1 MIDLAPTEIT
11 YEKSYSAAM
20 TRRIIGL
27 LRASHFG
34 PNLLVTFI
42 SLFFAQLY
50 WWEGPALVIAFG
62 VFCGQLVVGWSN
74 DIIDYQDDLL
84 HNRQKKPLVS
94 GQISLRLLQNS
105 LRVMLPIAI
114 VINLFG
120 PLGLIGGGLSVLA
133 IGFAVAYNFYFKFT
147 IFSWLPFAFAF
158 GSLPS
163 CMALSK
169 DEVPALWMWL
179 GGALLGTAAHFLNV
193 IKDMEQDK
201 ASGIKGL
208 PQRLGSK
215 VSGVTAVALIAA
227 AVVVVLLTFTSLPVA
242 AP

>member
-1 MIDLAPTEIT
+1 
-11 YEKSYSAAM
+11 M

-74 DIIDYQDDLL
+74 DVIDYQDDLL

-133 IGFAVAYNFYFKFT
+133 IGLAVAYNFYFKFT
-147 IFSWLPFAFAF
+147 VFSWLPYAIAF

-169 DEVPALWMWL
+169 GEAPALWMWL
-179 GGALLGTAAHFLNV
+179 DGALFGTAAHFLNV

-227 AVVVVLLTFTSLPVA
+227 AVVVILLTFTSLPVA

>member
-1 MIDLAPTEIT
+1 MA
-11 YEKSYSAAM
+11 
-20 TRRIIGL
+20 RRIIGL

-42 SLFFAQLY
+42 SLFFASLY
-50 WWEGPALVIAFG
+50 WWEGPAIVIAIG

-74 DIIDYQDDLL
+74 DVIDYKDDLL

-105 LRVMLPIAI
+105 LRVMTPLAI

-120 PLGLIGGGLSVLA
+120 PLGFVGGGLSVLA
-133 IGFAVAYNFYFKFT
+133 IGLAVAYNFYFKFT
-147 IFSWLPFAFAF
+147 IFSWLPYAIAF
-158 GSLPS
+158 GALPS

-169 DEVPALWMWL
+169 GQAPELWMWL

-193 IKDMEQDK
+193 VKDMDEDRV
-201 ASGIKGL
+201 SGIKGL
-208 PQRLGSK
+208 PQRLGTKAS
-215 VSGVTAVALIAA
+215 VVTAIALIALA
-227 AVVVVLLTFTSLPVA
+227 AVVILLTFTTLPTA

>member
-1 MIDLAPTEIT
+1 
-11 YEKSYSAAM
+11 M

-50 WWEGPALVIAFG
+50 WWEGPAYVIAIG

-74 DIIDYQDDLL
+74 DAIDYKDDLL

-105 LRVMLPIAI
+105 LRAVLPLAI

-120 PLGLIGGGLSVLA
+120 PLGLVGGSLSILA
-133 IGFAVAYNFYFKFT
+133 IGLAVAYNFYFKFT
-147 IFSWLPFAFAF
+147 IFSWLPYAIAF

-169 DEVPALWMWL
+169 EQTPELWMWL

-193 IKDMEQDK
+193 IKDMDQDQ

-208 PQRLGSK
+208 PQRLGTKAS
-215 VSGVTAVALIAA
+215 VVIAIALIAA
-227 AVVVVLLTFTSLPVA
+227 AVTVILLTFTSLPIA

>member
-1 MIDLAPTEIT
+1 
-11 YEKSYSAAM
+11 
-20 TRRIIGL
+20 
-27 LRASHFG
+27 
-34 PNLLVTFI
+34 LLVT
-42 SLFFAQLY
+42 SLSYFFAQLY

-74 DIIDYQDDLL
+74 DVIDYQDDLL

-105 LRVMLPIAI
+105 LRFVLPIAI
-114 VINLFG
+114 IVNLFG
-120 PLGLIGGGLSVLA
+120 PLGFVGGGLSVFA
-133 IGFAVAYNFYFKFT
+133 IGWAVAYNFYFKFT
-147 IFSWLPFAFAF
+147 IFSWLPYAIAFAA
-158 GSLPS
+158 LPS

-169 DEVPALWMWL
+169 GQMPALWMWL
-179 GGALLGTAAHFLNV
+179 GGALLGSAAHFLNV

-208 PQRLGSK
+208 PQRFGTRASL
-215 VSGVTAVALIAA
+215 VAAIVLIATFV
-227 AVVVVLLTFTSLPVA
+227 AVLLLTFTSLPVA

>member
-1 MIDLAPTEIT
+1 
-11 YEKSYSAAM
+11 M

-50 WWEGPALVIAFG
+50 WWEGPAYVIAIG

-74 DIIDYQDDLL
+74 DAIDYKDDLL

-105 LRVMLPIAI
+105 LRVVLPLAI

-120 PLGLIGGGLSVLA
+120 PLGFVGGGLSVLA
-133 IGFAVAYNFYFKFT
+133 IGWAVAYNFYFKFT
-147 IFSWLPFAFAF
+147 IFSWLPYAIAF

-169 DEVPALWMWL
+169 EQSPELWMWL

-193 IKDMEQDK
+193 IKDMDQDQ

-208 PQRLGSK
+208 PQRLGTKAS
-215 VSGVTAVALIAA
+215 VVTAIALIAA
-227 AVVVVLLTFTSLPVA
+227 AVTVILLTFTSLPVA

>member
-1 MIDLAPTEIT
+1 MA
-11 YEKSYSAAM
+11 
-20 TRRIIGL
+20 RRIIGL

-50 WWEGPALVIAFG
+50 WWEGPAIVIVIG

-74 DIIDYQDDLL
+74 DVIDYKDDLL

-94 GQISLRLLQNS
+94 GQISLRLLQNC
-105 LRVMLPIAI
+105 LRVMTPLAI

-120 PLGLIGGGLSVLA
+120 PLGFVGGGLSVLA
-133 IGFAVAYNFYFKFT
+133 IGLAVAYNFYFKFT
-147 IFSWLPFAFAF
+147 IFSWLPYAIAF
-158 GSLPS
+158 GALPS

-169 DEVPALWMWL
+169 EQAPELWMWL
-179 GGALLGTAAHFLNV
+179 GGAMLGTAAHFLNV
-193 IKDMEQDK
+193 VKDMDEDRV
-201 ASGIKGL
+201 SGIKGL
-208 PQRLGSK
+208 PQRLGTKAS
-215 VSGVTAVALIAA
+215 VVTAIALIALAA
-227 AVVVVLLTFTSLPVA
+227 AVILLTFTTLPTA

>member
-1 MIDLAPTEIT
+1 
-11 YEKSYSAAM
+11 M

-27 LRASHFG
+27 LRASHLG

-50 WWEGPALVIAFG
+50 WWEGPALVITFG

-74 DIIDYQDDLL
+74 DIIDYKDDLL
-84 HNRQKKPLVS
+84 HKRQKKPLVS

-105 LRVMLPIAI
+105 LRVMLPLAI

-120 PLGLIGGGLSVLA
+120 PLGFVGGGLSVLA
-133 IGFAVAYNFYFKFT
+133 IGLAVAYNFYFKFT
-147 IFSWLPFAFAF
+147 IFSWLPFAIAF
-158 GSLPS
+158 GALPS

-169 DEVPALWMWL
+169 GQAPELWMWL

-193 IKDMEQDK
+193 IKDMDEDHV
-201 ASGIKGL
+201 SGIKGL
-208 PQRLGSK
+208 PQRFGTRAS
-215 VSGVTAVALIAA
+215 VIAA
-227 AVVVVLLTFTSLPVA
+227 IVLIVAAVTLLLLTFTSLPTA

>member
-1 MIDLAPTEIT
+1 
-11 YEKSYSAAM
+11 M

-27 LRASHFG
+27 LQASHFG

-74 DIIDYQDDLL
+74 DVIDYQDDLL

-120 PLGLIGGGLSVLA
+120 PLGLIGGGLSLLA

-147 IFSWLPFAFAF
+147 IFSWLPFAIAF

-179 GGALLGTAAHFLNV
+179 GGALLGTAAHFVNV
-193 IKDMEQDK
+193 IKDMDEDHM
-201 ASGIKGL
+201 SGIKGL
-208 PQRLGSK
+208 PQRFGTRAS
-215 VSGVTAVALIAA
+215 VIA
-227 AVVVVLLTFTSLPVA
+227 AVVLIIAAVTLLLLTFTSLPTA

>member
-1 MIDLAPTEIT
+1 
-11 YEKSYSAAM
+11 M
-20 TRRIIGL
+20 TSRIIGL
-27 LRASHFG
+27 LRDSHFG

-50 WWEGPALVIAFG
+50 WWEGPAYVIAIG

-74 DIIDYQDDLL
+74 DAIDYKDDLL

-105 LRVMLPIAI
+105 LRAVLPLAI

-120 PLGLIGGGLSVLA
+120 PLGFVGGGLSVLA
-133 IGFAVAYNFYFKFT
+133 IGLAVAYNFYFKFT
-147 IFSWLPFAFAF
+147 IFSWLPYAIAF

-169 DEVPALWMWL
+169 EQTPELWMWL

-193 IKDMEQDK
+193 IKDMDEDHM
-201 ASGIKGL
+201 SGIKGL
-208 PQRLGSK
+208 PQRVGTRAS
-215 VSGVTAVALIAA
+215 VIAAIVLIAS
-227 AVVVVLLTFTSLPVA
+227 AVTLLLLTFTSLPIA

>member
-1 MIDLAPTEIT
+1 
-11 YEKSYSAAM
+11 M
-20 TRRIIGL
+20 TRGIIGL

-50 WWEGPALVIAFG
+50 WWEGPAIVIAIG

-105 LRVMLPIAI
+105 LRVMLPLAI

-120 PLGLIGGGLSVLA
+120 PLGFVGGGLSVLA
-133 IGFAVAYNFYFKFT
+133 IGLAVAYNFYLKFT
-147 IFSWLPFAFAF
+147 IFSWLPYAIAF
-158 GSLPS
+158 GALPS

-169 DEVPALWMWL
+169 EQAPELWMWF

-193 IKDMEQDK
+193 IKDMDEDRV
-201 ASGIKGL
+201 SGINGL
-208 PQRLGSK
+208 PQRLGTK
-215 VSGVTAVALIAA
+215 VSVVTAIALIAA
-227 AVVVVLLTFTSLPVA
+227 ALAVILLTFTTLPTA

>member
-1 MIDLAPTEIT
+1 
-11 YEKSYSAAM
+11 M

-74 DIIDYQDDLL
+74 DVIDYQDDLL

-133 IGFAVAYNFYFKFT
+133 IGLAVAYNFYFKFT
-147 IFSWLPFAFAF
+147 VFSWLPYAIAF

-215 VSGVTAVALIAA
+215 VSGVCAVALIAA
-227 AVVVVLLTFTSLPVA
+227 AVVVILLTFTSLPVA

>member
-1 MIDLAPTEIT
+1 
-11 YEKSYSAAM
+11 M

-50 WWEGPALVIAFG
+50 WWEGPAYVIAIG

-74 DIIDYQDDLL
+74 DAIDYKDDLL

-105 LRVMLPIAI
+105 LRAVLPLAI

-120 PLGLIGGGLSVLA
+120 PLGFVGGGLSVLA
-133 IGFAVAYNFYFKFT
+133 IGLAVAYNFYFKFT
-147 IFSWLPFAFAF
+147 IFSWLPYAIAF

-169 DEVPALWMWL
+169 GQVPELWMWL

-193 IKDMEQDK
+193 IKDMAEDHM
-201 ASGIKGL
+201 SGIKGL
-208 PQRLGSK
+208 PQRLGTRAS
-215 VSGVTAVALIAA
+215 VIAAIVLIAS
-227 AVVVVLLTFTSLPVA
+227 AVTLLLLTFTSLPIA

>member
-1 MIDLAPTEIT
+1 
-11 YEKSYSAAM
+11 M
-20 TRRIIGL
+20 TSRIIGL
-27 LRASHFG
+27 LRASHLG

-50 WWEGPALVIAFG
+50 WWEGPALVIAIG

-74 DIIDYQDDLL
+74 DVIDYQDDLL

-94 GQISLRLLQNS
+94 GQISLRLLLNC
-105 LRVMLPIAI
+105 LRVMTPLAI
-114 VINLFG
+114 VLNLLG
-120 PLGLIGGGLSVLA
+120 PLGFVGGSLSVLA
-133 IGFAVAYNFYFKFT
+133 IGLAVAYNFYFKFT
-147 IFSWLPFAFAF
+147 VFSWLPYAIAF

-169 DEVPALWMWL
+169 GQAPELWMWL
-179 GGALLGTAAHFLNV
+179 GGALLGSAAHFLNV
-193 IKDMEQDK
+193 IKDMDQDQ

-208 PQRLGSK
+208 PQRLGTKAS
-215 VSGVTAVALIAA
+215 VVIAMALVAA
-227 AVVVVLLTFTSLPVA
+227 AVAVILITFTSLPTP

>member
-1 MIDLAPTEIT
+1 MA
-11 YEKSYSAAM
+11 
-20 TRRIIGL
+20 RRIIGL

-42 SLFFAQLY
+42 SLFFALLY
-50 WWEGPALVIAFG
+50 WWEGPAIVIAIG

-74 DIIDYQDDLL
+74 DVIDYKDDLL

-105 LRVMLPIAI
+105 LRVMTPLAI

-120 PLGLIGGGLSVLA
+120 PLGFVGGGLSVLA
-133 IGFAVAYNFYFKFT
+133 IGLAVAYNFYFKFT
-147 IFSWLPFAFAF
+147 IFSWLPYAIAF
-158 GSLPS
+158 GALPS

-169 DEVPALWMWL
+169 EKAPELWMWL

-193 IKDMEQDK
+193 VKDMDEDRV
-201 ASGIKGL
+201 SGIKGL
-208 PQRLGSK
+208 PQRLGTKAS
-215 VSGVTAVALIAA
+215 VVTAIALIALA
-227 AVVVVLLTFTSLPVA
+227 AVVILLTFTTLPTA

>member
-1 MIDLAPTEIT
+1 MAG
-11 YEKSYSAAM
+11 
-20 TRRIIGL
+20 RIIGL

-42 SLFFAQLY
+42 SLFFALLY
-50 WWEGPALVIAFG
+50 WWEGPAIVIAIG

-74 DIIDYQDDLL
+74 DVIDYKDDLL

-105 LRVMLPIAI
+105 LRVMTPLAI

-120 PLGLIGGGLSVLA
+120 PLGFVGGGLSVLA
-133 IGFAVAYNFYFKFT
+133 IGLAVAYNFYFKFT
-147 IFSWLPFAFAF
+147 IFSWLPYAIAF
-158 GSLPS
+158 GALPS

-169 DEVPALWMWL
+169 EQAPELWMWL

-193 IKDMEQDK
+193 VKDMDEDRV
-201 ASGIKGL
+201 SGIKGL
-208 PQRLGSK
+208 PQRLGTKAS
-215 VSGVTAVALIAA
+215 VVTAIALIALA
-227 AVVVVLLTFTSLPVA
+227 AVVILLTFTTLPTA

>member
-1 MIDLAPTEIT
+1 MAG
-11 YEKSYSAAM
+11 
-20 TRRIIGL
+20 RIIGL

-42 SLFFAQLY
+42 SLFFASLY
-50 WWEGPALVIAFG
+50 WWEGPAIVIAIG

-74 DIIDYQDDLL
+74 DVIDYKDDLL

-94 GQISLRLLQNS
+94 GQISLRLLQNC
-105 LRVMLPIAI
+105 LRVMTPLAI

-120 PLGLIGGGLSVLA
+120 PLGFVGGGLSVLA
-133 IGFAVAYNFYFKFT
+133 IGLAVAYNFYFKFT
-147 IFSWLPFAFAF
+147 IFSWLPYAIAF
-158 GSLPS
+158 GALPS

-169 DEVPALWMWL
+169 EQAPELWMWL

-193 IKDMEQDK
+193 VKDMDEDRV
-201 ASGIKGL
+201 SGIKGL
-208 PQRLGSK
+208 PQRLGTKASF
-215 VSGVTAVALIAA
+215 VTAIALIAL
-227 AVVVVLLTFTSLPVA
+227 AVAVILLTFTTLPTP

>member
-1 MIDLAPTEIT
+1 
-11 YEKSYSAAM
+11 M

-27 LRASHFG
+27 LQASHFG

-74 DIIDYQDDLL
+74 DVIDYQDDLL

-133 IGFAVAYNFYFKFT
+133 IGLAVAYNFYFKFT
-147 IFSWLPFAFAF
+147 IFSWLPYAIAF

-163 CMALSK
+163 CMALSRG
-169 DEVPALWMWL
+169 EAPALWMWL

-208 PQRLGSK
+208 PQRLGTSA
-215 VSGVTAVALIAA
+215 SLVTAIVLIAA
-227 AVVVVLLTFTSLPVA
+227 AVVLILLTFTSLPVA

>member
-1 MIDLAPTEIT
+1 
-11 YEKSYSAAM
+11 M

-34 PNLLVTFI
+34 PNILVTLI

-50 WWEGPALVIAFG
+50 WWEGPAIVIAFG

-94 GQISLRLLQNS
+94 GQISLKLLQNS

-133 IGFAVAYNFYFKFT
+133 IGLAVAYNFYFKFT
-147 IFSWLPFAFAF
+147 IFSWLPYAIAF

-169 DEVPALWMWL
+169 DEAPALWMWL

-208 PQRLGSK
+208 PQRLGTKASL
-215 VSGVTAVALIAA
+215 VIAIALIAA
-227 AVVVVLLTFTSLPVA
+227 AVILILLTFTSLPVA

>member
-1 MIDLAPTEIT
+1 
-11 YEKSYSAAM
+11 M

-34 PNLLVTFI
+34 PNILVTLI

-50 WWEGPALVIAFG
+50 WWEGPAIVIAFG

-94 GQISLRLLQNS
+94 GQISLKLLQNS

-133 IGFAVAYNFYFKFT
+133 IGLAVAYNFYFKFT
-147 IFSWLPFAFAF
+147 IFSWLPYAIAF

-169 DEVPALWMWL
+169 DEAPALWMWL

-208 PQRLGSK
+208 PQRLRTRASL
-215 VSGVTAVALIAA
+215 VIAIVLIAA
-227 AVVVVLLTFTSLPVA
+227 AVVLILLTFTSVPVA

>member
-1 MIDLAPTEIT
+1 
-11 YEKSYSAAM
+11 M

-50 WWEGPALVIAFG
+50 WWEGPAFIIAIG

-74 DIIDYQDDLL
+74 DVIDYKDDLL

-94 GQISLRLLQNS
+94 GQISLRLLLNC
-105 LRVMLPIAI
+105 LRVMTPLAI
-114 VINLFG
+114 VLNLLG
-120 PLGLIGGGLSVLA
+120 PLGFVGGSLSVLA
-133 IGFAVAYNFYFKFT
+133 IGLAVAYNFYFKFT
-147 IFSWLPFAFAF
+147 VFSWLPYAIAF

-169 DEVPALWMWL
+169 GQAPELWMWL
-179 GGALLGTAAHFLNV
+179 GGALLGSAAHFLNV
-193 IKDMEQDK
+193 IKDMDQDQ

-208 PQRLGSK
+208 PQRLGTKAS
-215 VSGVTAVALIAA
+215 VVIAMALVAA
-227 AVVVVLLTFTSLPVA
+227 AFAVILITFRSLPTP

>member
-1 MIDLAPTEIT
+1 
-11 YEKSYSAAM
+11 M

-42 SLFFAQLY
+42 SLFFALLY
-50 WWEGPALVIAFG
+50 WWEGPAIVIAIG

-74 DIIDYQDDLL
+74 DVIDYKDDLL

-94 GQISLRLLQNS
+94 GQISLRLLQNC
-105 LRVMLPIAI
+105 LRVMTPLAI

-120 PLGLIGGGLSVLA
+120 PLGFVGGGLSVLA
-133 IGFAVAYNFYFKFT
+133 IGLAVAYNFYFKFT
-147 IFSWLPFAFAF
+147 IFSWLPYAIAF
-158 GSLPS
+158 GALPS

-169 DEVPALWMWL
+169 EQAPELWMWL

-193 IKDMEQDK
+193 VKDMDEDRV
-201 ASGIKGL
+201 SGIKGL
-208 PQRLGSK
+208 PQRLGTKAS
-215 VSGVTAVALIAA
+215 VVTAIALIALAA
-227 AVVVVLLTFTSLPVA
+227 AVILLTFTTLPTA

>member
-1 MIDLAPTEIT
+1 
-11 YEKSYSAAM
+11 M

-42 SLFFAQLY
+42 SLFFALLY
-50 WWEGPALVIAFG
+50 WWEGPAIVIAIG

-74 DIIDYQDDLL
+74 DVIDYKDDLL

-94 GQISLRLLQNS
+94 GQISLRLLQNC
-105 LRVMLPIAI
+105 LRVMTPLAI

-120 PLGLIGGGLSVLA
+120 PLGFVGGGLSVLA
-133 IGFAVAYNFYFKFT
+133 IGLAVAYNFYFKFT
-147 IFSWLPFAFAF
+147 IFSWLPYAIAF
-158 GSLPS
+158 GALPS

-169 DEVPALWMWL
+169 EQAPELWMWL

-193 IKDMEQDK
+193 VKDMDEDRV
-201 ASGIKGL
+201 SGIKGL
-208 PQRLGSK
+208 PQKLGTKAS
-215 VSGVTAVALIAA
+215 VVTAIALIALA
-227 AVVVVLLTFTSLPVA
+227 AVVILLTFTTLPTA

>member
-1 MIDLAPTEIT
+1 
-11 YEKSYSAAM
+11 M
-20 TRRIIGL
+20 TRKIIGL

-50 WWEGPALVIAFG
+50 WWEGPALVIAIG

-74 DIIDYQDDLL
+74 DVIDYQDDLL

-94 GQISLRLLQNS
+94 GQISLRLLLNC
-105 LRVMLPIAI
+105 LRVMTPLAI
-114 VINLFG
+114 VLNLLG
-120 PLGLIGGGLSVLA
+120 PLGFVGGSLSVLA
-133 IGFAVAYNFYFKFT
+133 IGLAVAYNFYFKFT
-147 IFSWLPFAFAF
+147 VFSWLPYAIAF

-169 DEVPALWMWL
+169 GQAPELWMWL
-179 GGALLGTAAHFLNV
+179 GGALLGSAAHFLNV
-193 IKDMEQDK
+193 IKDMDQDQ

-208 PQRLGSK
+208 PQRLGTKAS
-215 VSGVTAVALIAA
+215 VVIAMALVAA
-227 AVVVVLLTFTSLPVA
+227 AVAVILITFTSLPTP

>member
-1 MIDLAPTEIT
+1 
-11 YEKSYSAAM
+11 M

-42 SLFFAQLY
+42 SLFFASLY
-50 WWEGPALVIAFG
+50 WWEGPAIVIAIG

-74 DIIDYQDDLL
+74 DIIDFKDDLL
-84 HNRQKKPLVS
+84 HNRQKKPLAS

-105 LRVMLPIAI
+105 VRVMLPLAIA
-114 VINLFG
+114 INLFG
-120 PLGLIGGGLSVLA
+120 PLGFVGGGLSLLA
-133 IGFAVAYNFYFKFT
+133 IGLAVAYNFYFKFT
-147 IFSWLPFAFAF
+147 IFSWLPYAIAF
-158 GSLPS
+158 GALPS

-169 DEVPALWMWL
+169 GQAPELWMWL

-193 IKDMEQDK
+193 VKDMDEDRV
-201 ASGIKGL
+201 SGIKGL
-208 PQRLGSK
+208 PQRLGTKAS
-215 VSGVTAVALIAA
+215 VVTAIALIAL
-227 AVVVVLLTFTSLPVA
+227 AVAVILLTFTTLPTA

>member
-1 MIDLAPTEIT
+1 
-11 YEKSYSAAM
+11 M

-42 SLFFAQLY
+42 SLFFALLY
-50 WWEGPALVIAFG
+50 WWEGPAIVIAIG

-74 DIIDYQDDLL
+74 DIIDFKDDLL
-84 HNRQKKPLVS
+84 HNRQKKPLAS

-105 LRVMLPIAI
+105 VRVMLPLAIA
-114 VINLFG
+114 INLFG
-120 PLGLIGGGLSVLA
+120 PLGFVGGGLSVLA
-133 IGFAVAYNFYFKFT
+133 IGLAVAYNFYFKFT
-147 IFSWLPFAFAF
+147 IFSWLPYAIAF
-158 GSLPS
+158 GALPS

-169 DEVPALWMWL
+169 EQAPELWMWL

-193 IKDMEQDK
+193 IKDMDEDRV
-201 ASGIKGL
+201 SGIKGL
-208 PQRLGSK
+208 PQRLGTKAS
-215 VSGVTAVALIAA
+215 VVTAIALIALAA
-227 AVVVVLLTFTSLPVA
+227 AVILLTFTTLPTA

>member
-1 MIDLAPTEIT
+1 MA
-11 YEKSYSAAM
+11 
-20 TRRIIGL
+20 RRIIGL

-42 SLFFAQLY
+42 SLFFASLY
-50 WWEGPALVIAFG
+50 WWEGPAIVIAIG

-74 DIIDYQDDLL
+74 DVIDYKDDLL

-94 GQISLRLLQNS
+94 GQISLRLLQNC
-105 LRVMLPIAI
+105 LRVMTPLAI

-120 PLGLIGGGLSVLA
+120 PLGFVGGGLSVLA
-133 IGFAVAYNFYFKFT
+133 IGLAVAYNFYFKFT
-147 IFSWLPFAFAF
+147 IFSWLPYAIAF
-158 GSLPS
+158 GALPS

-169 DEVPALWMWL
+169 GQAPELWMWL

-193 IKDMEQDK
+193 VKDMDEDRV
-201 ASGIKGL
+201 SGIKGL
-208 PQRLGSK
+208 PQRLGTKAS
-215 VSGVTAVALIAA
+215 VVTAIALIALA
-227 AVVVVLLTFTSLPVA
+227 AVVILLTFTTLPTA

>member
-1 MIDLAPTEIT
+1 
-11 YEKSYSAAM
+11 M

-50 WWEGPALVIAFG
+50 WWEGPAFIIAIG

-74 DIIDYQDDLL
+74 DVIDYQDDLL

-94 GQISLRLLQNS
+94 GQISLRLLLNC
-105 LRVMLPIAI
+105 LRVMTPLAI
-114 VINLFG
+114 VLNLLG
-120 PLGLIGGGLSVLA
+120 PLGFVGGSLSVLA
-133 IGFAVAYNFYFKFT
+133 IGLAVAYNFYFKFT
-147 IFSWLPFAFAF
+147 VFSWLPYAIAF

-169 DEVPALWMWL
+169 GQAPELWMWL

-193 IKDMEQDK
+193 IKDMDQDQ

-208 PQRLGSK
+208 PQRLGTKAS
-215 VSGVTAVALIAA
+215 VVIAMALVAA
-227 AVVVVLLTFTSLPVA
+227 AFAVILITFRSLPTP

>member
-1 MIDLAPTEIT
+1 
-11 YEKSYSAAM
+11 M

-34 PNLLVTFI
+34 PNLLVTI
-42 SLFFAQLY
+42 LSGFFAQLY
-50 WWEGPALVIAFG
+50 WWEGPALVITFG

-105 LRVMLPIAI
+105 LRAVLPLAI

-120 PLGLIGGGLSVLA
+120 PLGFVGGSLSVLA
-133 IGFAVAYNFYFKFT
+133 IGLAVAYNFYFKFT
-147 IFSWLPFAFAF
+147 IFSWLPFAIAF

-169 DEVPALWMWL
+169 GQAPELWMWL
-179 GGALLGTAAHFLNV
+179 GGALLGTAAHFVNV
-193 IKDMEQDK
+193 IKDMDEDHM
-201 ASGIKGL
+201 SGIKGL
-208 PQRLGSK
+208 PQRFGTRAS
-215 VSGVTAVALIAA
+215 VIA
-227 AVVVVLLTFTSLPVA
+227 AVVLIIAAVTLLLLTFTSLPTA